1 VANKHAIVVGAGVG
15 GLASALRLSCNGF
28 KVKVFESNA
37 FVGGKINSET
47 KNGYRFDMGP
57 SVFTGP
63 EYIKELYDL
72 CGKDFTDFKYQ
83 KLSHSFS
90 YFYPDG
96 THFHL
101 SADKEKLA
109 QCLSENFKEDIHSIE
124 KYLSK
129 SNKVYDLIRPTFI
142 EASLHKLGQIWNK
155 YLIKTILNIFK
166 YKLGQTMHEENVES
180 FKNEKTVQFF
190 NRYATYNGSD
200 PYQAP
205 AMLNMISHL
214 ELNIG
219 AFLPEKGM
227 VQITQSIYELAL
239 EKGVEFYFN
248 EKVETIIVEKNKV
261 CGVITNKNKY
271 LSDVVLSNMDVA
283 FTYEKLMPNIPIP
296 KKILSQEKSSSAIV
310 FYWGIKKEFESLHVH
325 NILFAEDYKAEFK
338 SIFIEKK
345 LYLDP
350 TIYINITSKA
360 IKTDAPEGCE
370 NWFVMINMATDNGQ
384 NWPQII
390 NEAKQIL
397 ISKINK
403 ILHTDI
409 EKYIEVEDVMDPQLI
424 EKKYS
429 GKSGS
434 IYGNASNNKF
444 SAFLRHPNFSKTLKG
459 LYFAGVTVHP
469 GGGIPLAL
477 NSAKIAVN
485 TMKSDFNI

>member
-1 VANKHAIVVGAGVG
+1 VANKHAIVVGAGIG
-15 GLASALRLSCNGF
+15 GLAAALRLSCLGF
-28 KVKVFESNA
+28 KVKVFEANA

-63 EYIKELYDL
+63 EYIKDLYEL

-83 KLSHSFS
+83 KLEHSFS

-96 THFHL
+96 THFQL
-101 SADKEKLA
+101 SADKEKII
-109 QCLSENFKEDIHSIE
+109 QCLSENLNEDKNAIK
-124 KYLSK
+124 KYLNK
-129 SNKVYDLIRPTFI
+129 SNKVYGHIRFIFI
-142 EASLHKLGQIWNK
+142 ESSLHKFGQIWNK
-155 YLIKTILNIFK
+155 YLAKTILNIPK
-166 YKLGQTMHEENVES
+166 YKLGKTMHEENTQS
-180 FKNEKTVQFF
+180 FKNKKTVQFF

-214 ELNIG
+214 ELNVG

-227 VQITQSIYELAL
+227 VQITQSVYELAL

-248 EKVETIIVEKNKV
+248 ERVETIVVEKNKV
-261 CGVITNKNKY
+261 CGVITKKDKY
-271 LSDVVLSNMDVA
+271 LSDVVFSNMDVA
-283 FTYEKLMPNIPIP
+283 FTYEKLMPNVSAP
-296 KKILSQEKSSSAIV
+296 KKILAQEKSSSALV
-310 FYWGIKKEFESLHVH
+310 FYWGIKKEFRSLHVH
-325 NILFAEDYKAEFK
+325 NILFAENYKAEFDA
-338 SIFIEKK
+338 IFKDK
-345 LYLDP
+345 NLYSDP

-384 NWPQII
+384 NWSQIVK
-390 NEAKQIL
+390 EARQIM
-397 ISKINK
+397 ISKINRM
-403 ILHTDI
+403 LDTDI
-409 EKYIEVEDVMDPQLI
+409 EKYIEVEDIMDPQLI

-429 GKSGS
+429 GKNGS

-444 SAFLRHPNFSKTLKG
+444 SAFLRHPNFNKTIKG
-459 LYFAGVTVHP
+459 LYFVGVTVHP

-485 TMKSDFNI
+485 CMKSDFNI